1 MKIPKN
7 IANMV
12 EKYCAA
18 QKKAD
23 RARDAVVKW
32 IEENG
37 LNEAE
42 EIGDIRIIDTPVGSL
57 QHGDEYCLQ
66 HNPYEDCYY
75 GTYCFQIEGSDKF
88 VAYDYEC

>member
-1 MKIPKN
+1 MKIPNKV
-7 IANMV
+7 AKHV
-12 EKYCAA
+12 LTY
-18 QKKAD
+18 QKAKEKAD
-23 RARDAVVKW
+23 RAREKVVRW

-37 LNEAE
+37 LNDAE

-75 GTYCFQIEGSDKF
+75 GTYCFQIEGDNRF